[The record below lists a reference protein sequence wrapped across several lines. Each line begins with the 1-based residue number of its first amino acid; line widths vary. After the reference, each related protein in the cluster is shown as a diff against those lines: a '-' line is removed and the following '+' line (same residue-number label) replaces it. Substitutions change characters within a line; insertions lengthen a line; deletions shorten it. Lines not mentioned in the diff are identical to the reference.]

1 MIRMSDEY
9 NDLLKKINKKY
20 AFLSYELDLF
30 NDKLV
35 FSNLKKDLLYINN
48 FDKYNVK
55 DLEIIDT
62 LLTEI
67 FYKLDSFKNIYKN
80 NEDLDEEK
88 ILSKV
93 IEYYKKTIE
102 NKVKEKEFLL
112 KGDNSL
118 EQIEEY
124 ARLKDYLVYLEYIDS
139 KDIYTK
145 LSIIRDYEINQIEN
159 VKSMNKVNIKN
170 YESVGNNSGK
180 K

>member
-35 FSNLKKDLLYINN
+35 FSNLKKDLLYINS
-48 FDKYNVK
+48 FDRYNVK
-55 DLEIIDT
+55 DLEIIDS

>member
-55 DLEIIDT
+55 DLEIIDS